1 MPVIKIL
8 TEKIAA
14 KTNLLEDWFLQ
25 KFQETSAIFY
35 NSIDLRHSGFK
46 IAPIDTNCFPA
57 GFNNLSDHSKII
69 AKNVAQNFLAK
80 NFPDAKSILIIPEN
94 HTRNFRYLENI
105 LALQEILQTQQNTV
119 LIGSV
124 IENMPEDLTI
134 DLENDKKITLQ
145 TVVKNGDKISLKN
158 NFTPDLIIMNND
170 MTSGIPHALQ
180 DISTPIIPST
190 KLGWYQ
196 RTKSHH
202 FTTYNNLAGEVAQIL
217 QIDPWLISSIHRSC
231 HNVNFKENVG
241 LQCLANYVEEVIASL
256 KEKYQEHGVKES
268 PYCYIKADN
277 GTYGMAVMPVFS
289 GEDLLEI
296 NKKERNK
303 MNMLKES
310 TQNTMVMIQEGIKTI
325 DTIDNKICEPMIY
338 MIGGQVVGNLFRT
351 NDQRNQ
357 LESLNTTGMTFHDLQ
372 NLDDNRLMLGGSKT
386 EISQVYKMLSMLAA
400 LATSREYA

>member
-1 MPVIKIL
+1 MTIIKTL
-8 TEKIAA
+8 SQKISA
-14 KTNLLEDWFLQ
+14 KNNLIEDWFAQ
-25 KFQETSAIFY
+25 KFQETPAIFY

-57 GFNNLSDHSKII
+57 GFNNLSEKSKIL
-69 AKNVAQNFLAK
+69 AKNVAQNFITK
-80 NFPDAKSILIIPEN
+80 NFPDAKNILIIPEN

-105 LALQEILQTQQNTV
+105 LALQEILQTSQNQV

-124 IENMPEDLTI
+124 IENLTEDLI
-134 DLENDKKITLQ
+134 VDLENNKKITLQ
-145 TVVKNGDKISLKN
+145 VIAKNGDKISLKN
-158 NFTPDLIIMNND
+158 GFTPDLIIINND
-170 MTSGIPHALQ
+170 MTSGVAQLLQ
-180 DISTPIIPST
+180 NISTPIIPST

-202 FTTYNNLAGEVAQIL
+202 FTTYNNLAAEIAQL
-217 QIDPWLISSIHRSC
+217 LELDPWLISSIHRSC
-231 HNVNFKENVG
+231 HDVNFKEHLG
-241 LQCLANYVEEVIASL
+241 LQCLAKYVEEIIAKL
-256 KEKYQEHGVKES
+256 KEKYQEHGIKED

-325 DTIDNKICEPMIY
+325 DMIDHKIAEPMIY
-338 MIGGQVVGNLFRT
+338 MVAGQVAGNLFRV
-351 NDQRNQ
+351 NDQRDQ
-357 LESLNTTGMTFHDLQ
+357 LESLNTTGMAFHDLQ
-372 NLDDNRLMLGGSKT
+372 NLNDERLMLGGNKN
-386 EISQVYKMLSMLAA
+386 EISQVYEMLAKLAA
-400 LATSREYA
+400 LATARE